1 MMTYNPK
8 NKPSDS
14 NSARSRD
21 SIRLVAAI
29 ITLGF
34 FCIHFGPLIWNKD
47 PSDPSLPS
55 VSTVR
60 SDLKLLYIVTTIA
73 EFDTGKRQTQKG
85 ADRFSETLIPVVRQG
100 VESMRSFGYSVDV
113 VLISHYALS
122 PQRHF
127 QLRQALPPTVG
138 LQYWDDATPLGY
150 KLEDKRHLRLN
161 NVTRALARQHRFVLK
176 DKLPYYDVFVNF
188 EDDMLIKGDAVQNY
202 VELTQEL
209 FRLRDTAPDRP
220 LLQRLG
226 GSEFYGVLSKQ
237 QLQRIF
243 PGFIRVES
251 LLNEAKYPAQNELLP
266 VPFTNRPLID
276 PQPCCHL
283 DYVNSNPNRPTSPTS
298 DSLILWETSIFAL
311 GVRKMPLKSN
321 MKWAVLL
328 RGPRVMDWNLHVGD
342 YWSGRDGY
350 FGDMRDENNQTRPD
364 PKMFQYIN
372 NQGGWMA
379 TQQQLWEWH
388 SQICPGGYLPPFE
401 SPDYNFDGLD
411 MRNVEYWS
419 GGLNLY
425 SREHGCNMYRIV
437 SLEADRFSKQLLY
450 HSANNKQRQLKGR
463 REMMTKV
470 NDFYAQLMTVQHN
483 AQAEMAKRVVALAQS
498 MKQA

>member
-1 MMTYNPK
+1 M
-8 NKPSDS
+8 
-14 NSARSRD
+14 
-21 SIRLVAAI
+21 RLVAA
-29 ITLGF
+29 TAVLGVSF
-34 FCIHFGPLIWNKD
+34 LLFGALIWNKG
-47 PSDPSLPS
+47 PPPPR

-60 SDLKLLYIVTTIA
+60 SDLKMLYIVTSIA
-73 EFDTGKRQTQKG
+73 EYETGKRKTQKG
-85 ADRFSETLIPVVRQG
+85 ADRFSETFIPVVRQG

-113 VLISHYALS
+113 YLICHYTLS
-122 PQRHF
+122 PQRHY

-150 KLEDKRHLRLN
+150 KLEAKKHLRLSQI
-161 NVTRALARQHRFVLK
+161 TRALARQHRYVLK
-176 DKLPYYDVFVNF
+176 DKLPHYDVFVNF
-188 EDDMLIKGDAVQNY
+188 EDDMLIQGDAVQNY

-209 FRLRDTAPDRP
+209 FRLRDTAPNRA
-220 LLQRLG
+220 LTQKSG
-226 GSEFYGVLSKQ
+226 GGEFYGVLSKQ

-251 LLNEAKYPAQNELLP
+251 LLDEKRYPAQSKLLP
-266 VPFTNRPLID
+266 VPITDRRPID
-276 PQPCCHL
+276 PQPCCHV
-283 DYVNSNPNRPTSPTS
+283 DHQNSNLNRPTHPTS
-298 DSLILWETSIFAL
+298 ESLMLWETSLFAL
-311 GVRKMPLKSN
+311 GVRKMPPQSNLLK
-321 MKWAVLL
+321 WVVLL
-328 RGPRVMDWNLHVGD
+328 RGPRVMDWNLHVSD

-364 PKMFQYIN
+364 PKMFEYIN

-379 TQQQLWEWH
+379 THQQLWEWH

-401 SPDYNFDGLD
+401 SPDYNLDGLD

-450 HSANNKQRQLKGR
+450 HTANNKQRQLKGR
-463 REMMTKV
+463 REKMTKV
-470 NDFYAQLMTVQHN
+470 NDFYAQLMTVKHN
-483 AQAEMAKRVVALAQS
+483 AEAEMSRRVQALALA
-498 MKQA
+498 MKQPRASQQNP